1 MASIFN
7 LQILNDNKY
16 DFETSNVLKNKGT
29 PNQKRQLTE
38 VKELLRFLKRV
49 QTIFGHCK
57 YVRNHIRLY
66 CNNPRYK
73 SSFLKFK
80 NVVIMLMFADLKFNK
95 ELNLAKNLKI
105 FDALFKDLESST
117 EKNKKSSSKKGR
129 KSKNIVDNIDSMDEV
144 FDELD
149 AYFEALK
156 TTKYT
161 NAQWRE
167 LQINNVFDRP
177 FLRKLNKCVKNIQK
191 CYQMTHEKLLEHDYT
206 EDKKIQELKKE
217 ISNTT
222 RQKEAILYY
231 GFALNLRYI
240 KEYNYCIRNNLLKK
254 LRQIFPDIF
263 NKSK

>member
-29 PNQKRQLTE
+29 PNQKRQFTE

-57 YVRNHIRLY
+57 YIRNHIRLY

-73 SSFLKFK
+73 HSFLKFK

-105 FDALFKDLESST
+105 FDALFKDVESSS
-117 EKNKKSSSKKGR
+117 EKNKKSSNKG
-129 KSKNIVDNIDSMDEV
+129 NIDKMDRA
-144 FDELD
+144 FDLLD

-161 NAQWRE
+161 NAEWRE

-177 FLRKLNKCVKNIQK
+177 FLRKLNKCVKNVQK
-191 CYQMTHEKLLEHDYT
+191 CYQVTHEKLLEHDYT
-206 EDKKIQELKKE
+206 EDNKIQELKKQ

-222 RQKEAILYY
+222 MQKEAILYY

-240 KEYNYCIRNNLLKK
+240 EEYNNCVRNNLLKK
-254 LRQIFPDIF
+254 LRQLFPDILE
-263 NKSK
+263 KSK

>member
-29 PNQKRQLTE
+29 PNQKRQFTE

-57 YVRNHIRLY
+57 YIRNHIRLY

-105 FDALFKDLESST
+105 FDALFKDVESSS
-117 EKNKKSSSKKGR
+117 EKNKKSSSKG
-129 KSKNIVDNIDSMDEV
+129 NIDKMDRAFV
-144 FDELD
+144 LLD

-161 NAQWRE
+161 NDSYM
-167 LQINNVFDRP
+167 NKFVFH
-177 FLRKLNKCVKNIQK
+177 I
-191 CYQMTHEKLLEHDYT
+191 
-206 EDKKIQELKKE
+206 I
-217 ISNTT
+217 
-222 RQKEAILYY
+222 
-231 GFALNLRYI
+231 
-240 KEYNYCIRNNLLKK
+240 
-254 LRQIFPDIF
+254 
-263 NKSK
+263 

>member
-16 DFETSNVLKNKGT
+16 NFEISNVLKNKGT
-29 PNQKRQLTE
+29 PNQKKQFTE
-38 VKELLRFLKRV
+38 VKELLRFLKRI

-80 NVVIMLMFADLKFNK
+80 NVTIMLMFSDLKFNK

-105 FDALFKDLESST
+105 FDTLYKDVESSNN
-117 EKNKKSSSKKGR
+117 KNKDK
-129 KSKNIVDNIDSMDEV
+129 MDQAY
-144 FDELD
+144 DQLD

-156 TTKYT
+156 TTNYT
-161 NAQWRE
+161 NAEWNK

-191 CYQMTHEKLLEHDYT
+191 CYHITHEKLLEHDYT
-206 EDKKIQELKKE
+206 EDKKIQDLKKE
-217 ISNTT
+217 ISSTT

-240 KEYNYCIRNNLLKK
+240 EEYNNCIRNNLIKK
-254 LRQIFPDIF
+254 LRMLFPEIL
-263 NKSK
+263 NKPK